1 MLIYKGVCATMRRT
15 MSECVR
21 VANCWFPPPSGQ
33 LQYIA
38 IKSIRRTN
46 DHRSE
51 SFQLALTETF
61 LNKLV
66 WLITDQSWQ
75 VGFVFVIM
83 AEERVWMFILHLHS
97 THTTTAKTKNTKVV
111 ISGNVKIQ
119 MWDIC
124 VDCTEEFV
132 SNEVIRAVLPNRG
145 HERDPV
151 LLFWV

>member
-1 MLIYKGVCATMRRT
+1 
-15 MSECVR
+15 
-21 VANCWFPPPSGQ
+21 
-33 LQYIA
+33 
-38 IKSIRRTN
+38 
-46 DHRSE
+46 
-51 SFQLALTETF
+51 
-61 LNKLV
+61 
-66 WLITDQSWQ
+66 
-75 VGFVFVIM
+75 
-83 AEERVWMFILHLHS
+83 MFILHLHS

-151 LLFWV
+151 LLF